1 MTEKE
6 IAESISKVLNTILP
20 KKFDFIER
28 IKDVKVIESSFYDYL
43 KFKIVLKK
51 DWVEKNFTK
60 DSMEY
65 INDDFEIDGYSLLGD
80 FTVGLYS
87 NGKIKHEDVL
97 YFAINVIK
105 MLGTLRTSD
114 IRIDAVY
121 IIE

>member
-28 IKDVKVIESSFYDYL
+28 IKDVKVTESSFYDYL